1 MVLKVMPDRRP
12 DRAKPRTQKSI
23 EFTVVDGKRRQ
34 NCMLKTTYF
43 STAHAMTYL
52 KSHRSKIEK
61 AAKQK
66 WADGLIDGGVVYVE
80 MV

>member
-1 MVLKVMPDRRP
+1 MALKVMPDRRP
-12 DRAKPRTQKSI
+12 DCAKPRTHKSI
-23 EFTVVDGKRRQ
+23 PFTVTNGNQRQ
-34 NCMLKTTYF
+34 DCILKTTYF

-66 WADGLIDGGVVYVE
+66 WADGLIEEGVIYVD